1 MKMIKRTLILLII
14 ATTIFTVVKCNRI
27 EDVDNIK
34 QEQGEHTLPK
44 EEKEDTN
51 KKDEQNK
58 EEKQE
63 EDKKDNQGKEDENK
77 DNEQDKEE
85 NQDDKEKEEIKSP
98 VELG

>member
-1 MKMIKRTLILLII
+1 MKMIKRTLIILII

-27 EDVDNIK
+27 EDADNIK
-34 QEQGEHTLPK
+34 QEQGDDTLPK
-44 EEKEDTN
+44 DDTN

-63 EDKKDNQGKEDENK
+63 EENK

>member
-1 MKMIKRTLILLII
+1 MKMIKRTLIILII

-27 EDVDNIK
+27 EDADNIK
-34 QEQGEHTLPK
+34 QEQGDDTLPK

-58 EEKQE
+58 EEKQ
-63 EDKKDNQGKEDENK
+63 DKDTLPKED
-77 DNEQDKEE
+77 
-85 NQDDKEKEEIKSP
+85 EKEEIEYP

>member
-1 MKMIKRTLILLII
+1 MKMIKRTLIILII

-27 EDVDNIK
+27 EDADNIK
-34 QEQGEHTLPK
+34 QEQGEDTLPK
-44 EEKEDTN
+44 DDKEDTN

-58 EEKQE
+58 EE
-63 EDKKDNQGKEDENK
+63 ENK

>member
-1 MKMIKRTLILLII
+1 MKMIKRTLIILII

-34 QEQGEHTLPK
+34 QEQGEDTLPK
-44 EEKEDTN
+44 EDKKDTN

-63 EDKKDNQGKEDENK
+63 EENK
-77 DNEQDKEE
+77 DNEQDKNDEPKE
-85 NQDDKEKEEIKSP
+85 DQEKEEIESP

>member
-1 MKMIKRTLILLII
+1 MKMIKRTLIILII

-27 EDVDNIK
+27 EDADNIK
-34 QEQGEHTLPK
+34 QEQGDDTLPK

-63 EDKKDNQGKEDENK
+63 EENK
-77 DNEQDKEE
+77 DKQDKEK
-85 NQDDKEKEEIKSP
+85 QDKDEEPKEDQKKEEIESP
-98 VELG
+98 IELG

>member
-27 EDVDNIK
+27 EDADNIK
-34 QEQGEHTLPK
+34 QEQGDDTLPK
-44 EEKEDTN
+44 EEKEDTD

-58 EEKQE
+58 EEK
-63 EDKKDNQGKEDENK
+63 
-77 DNEQDKEE
+77 
-85 NQDDKEKEEIKSP
+85 QDDKEKEEIKSP